1 MGADVI
7 KKEREYAG
15 SYGVFIDSGS
25 TFSYFPTSNFGYL
38 TRSLENACS
47 RYSSSNRCLIS
58 KNSNVCFKIEKGNN
72 TLEQMIVEIFPSID
86 IVISGRVVSWSP
98 TKYFILQGVKSTEI
112 CLGIYSLDRY
122 ILGANWMT
130 DRYIV
135 FNNLKQTVEIF
146 SNASCT

>member
-1 MGADVI
+1 
-7 KKEREYAG
+7 
-15 SYGVFIDSGS
+15 
-25 TFSYFPTSNFGYL
+25 
-38 TRSLENACS
+38 
-47 RYSSSNRCLIS
+47 
-58 KNSNVCFKIEKGNN
+58 
-72 TLEQMIVEIFPSID
+72 MIVEIFPSID

-98 TKYFILQGVKSTEI
+98 TKYFILQGVKSTEV